1 MQGYHKVD
9 AVLKGCE
16 DVGDELSRAMSVFT
30 SADAKKGK
38 GKAKEEINVEAGVKE
53 EPAVDE
59 REDETAVDLVAV
71 ELKDVEGLLREESD
85 PERKK
90 ALKGYIKK
98 QPETLAEGVVLK
110 DYQVRR
116 LLFSTRVR
124 RGSLSS

>member
-38 GKAKEEINVEAGVKE
+38 GKAKEEAGVKE
-53 EPAVDE
+53 EPVVDQ

-90 ALKGYIKK
+90 ALRGYIKK

-110 DYQVRR
+110 DYQVSR
-116 LLFSTRVR
+116 LLF
-124 RGSLSS
+124 